1 MLVFSPLTKAALG
14 GLLVSGLLALAV
26 QVQAQPQLVDLA
38 QFRWQKRLLF
48 LFAPAADDRA
58 LQTMQTALAQAR
70 TEVQDRDLVV
80 FVILEQGQSQQNGQ
94 PLTPQASQALRQ
106 RFGITP
112 QTTTVVLVGK
122 DGGVKL
128 QRPGPVPL
136 TDIFALIDSM
146 PMRQQERRFR

>member
-1 MLVFSPLTKAALG
+1 MTVFSTMIKAILG
-14 GLLVSGLLALAV
+14 GLVVAGLLAMTA
-26 QVQAQPQLVDLA
+26 QAQPRLDDLS

-48 LFAPAADDRA
+48 LFAPAADDPA

-70 TEVQDRDLVV
+70 AEVQARDLVV
-80 FVILEQGQSQQNGQ
+80 FLILEQGQSQQDGQ
-94 PLTPQASQALRQ
+94 PLAPPAGQALRQ
-106 RFGITP
+106 RFGIKP

-146 PMRQQERRFR
+146 PMRQQERRSR